1 MTGPVFLSAS
11 IPDPRRSPHYATTA
25 DTVAITSAVS
35 ALVHVLLGRRPLV
48 WGGHPAITP
57 MIWTVAEDLGVKY
70 GDWVTLY
77 QSKFFAE
84 EFPEEN
90 KRFQNVVFVDSV
102 EDSREKSLE
111 RMREEMLGHGS
122 FQTGIFIGGMEGIVD
137 EFQLFRSMQPQANA
151 IPIFSTGGAVLDLTD
166 AEGVTDREL
175 WDEMDYV
182 KLFHRLLDIPV
193 SEERVPKPNVDFLAT
208 PQIRAHKK

>member
-1 MTGPVFLSAS
+1 MTGAVFLSAS
-11 IPDPRRSPHYATTA
+11 IPDPRRSPKYAQTA

-57 MIWTVAEDLGVKY
+57 MIWAVAEDLGVEY

-77 QSKFFAE
+77 QSNFFAE

-90 KRFQNVVFVDSV
+90 KRFQNVVCV
-102 EDSREKSLE
+102 EAVENNRDESL
-111 RMREEMLGHGS
+111 RGMREEMLSHS
-122 FQTGIFIGGMEGIVD
+122 KFQTGIFIGGMDGIVD
-137 EFQLFRSMQPQANA
+137 EFQLFRSMQPQADA
-151 IPIFSTGGAVLDLTD
+151 IPIFSTGGAVLDLSNELERS
-166 AEGVTDREL
+166 ADRDL

-182 KLFHRLLDIPV
+182 KLFRKLLAIPA
-193 SEERVPKPNVDFLAT
+193 SENRKLAREAEIT
-208 PQIRAHKK
+208 SATQTKSQY

>member
-11 IPDPRRSPHYATTA
+11 IPDPRRSPEYAKTA

-35 ALVHVLLGRRPLV
+35 ALVHVLLGRRHLV

-57 MIWTVAEDLGVKY
+57 MIWAVAEDLGINY

-77 QSKFFAE
+77 QSNFFAE

-90 KRFQNVVFVDSV
+90 EKFKNVIYVDSV
-102 EDSREKSLE
+102 DNSRDKSLV
-111 RMREEMLGHGS
+111 RMREEMLAHDR

-137 EFQLFRSMQPQANA
+137 EFELFRSMQPQANA
-151 IPIFSTGGAVLDLTD
+151 IPIFSTGGAVLDLTNRS
-166 AEGVTDREL
+166 DRNANSDL

-182 KLFHRLLDIPV
+182 KLFNNLLEISA
-193 SEERVPKPNVDFLAT
+193 SENREPSREPGVTTAT
-208 PQIRAHKK
+208 HIKS

>member
-1 MTGPVFLSAS
+1 MTDPVFLSSS
-11 IPDPRRSPHYATTA
+11 IPDPRRSPRYAKTA

-35 ALVHVLLGRRPLV
+35 ALVHVILGRRPLV

-57 MIWTVAEDLGVKY
+57 MIWAVAEDLGVKY

-90 KRFQNVVFVDSV
+90 KRFQNVVYVDSV
-102 EDSREKSLE
+102 AESREKSLE
-111 RMREEMLGHGS
+111 HMREEMLGHGT
-122 FQTGIFIGGMEGIVD
+122 FQAGIFIGGMDGILD
-137 EFQLFRSMQPQANA
+137 EFQLFRSMQPQAKSV
-151 IPIFSTGGAVLDLTD
+151 PIFSTGGAVLDLIG
-166 AEGVTDREL
+166 AEGVTDRDL

-182 KLFHRLLDIPV
+182 KLFHKLLDIPV
-193 SEERVPKPNVDFLAT
+193 TENRVPYRIAEFTQAAQRRT
-208 PQIRAHKK
+208 QE

>member
-1 MTGPVFLSAS
+1 MTDSVFLSAS
-11 IPDPRRSPHYATTA
+11 IPDPLRSPHYARTA

-57 MIWTVAEDLGVKY
+57 MIWAVAEDLGVEY

-77 QSKFFAE
+77 QSNFFAE

-90 KRFQNVVFVDSV
+90 KRFQNVVCV
-102 EDSREKSLE
+102 EAVENKREESLG
-111 RMREEMLGHGS
+111 RMREEMLRHS
-122 FQTGIFIGGMEGIVD
+122 TFQTGIFIGGMDGIVD
-137 EFQLFRSMQPQANA
+137 EFQLFRSMQPQADA
-151 IPIFSTGGAVLDLTD
+151 IPIFSTGGAVLDLAND
-166 AEGVTDREL
+166 SERAADRDL

-182 KLFHRLLDIPV
+182 KLFRKLLEIPV
-193 SEERVPKPNVDFLAT
+193 SENRELARKAEVRPAT
-208 PQIRAHKK
+208 QTKS